1 MRKSFFKNLFRD
13 IKKTLSR
20 FLSIVIIIAIGV
32 SFYAGVRSTSPD
44 MKRSGDVYF
53 QQNNLMDYKLISTLG
68 LTDAD
73 LKAVKNIEGIADAKG
88 SYSLDAVTERDEKSL
103 VLNINSVPDQDE
115 INKIK
120 LISGRLPS
128 NPNEAVVE
136 AKFLKEY
143 KLKLGDSIEIKSGTD
158 KKIEDNLTN
167 TKFTIVGTAQSPLY
181 ISAQRQLSSI
191 GNGAVRGFMY
201 ILPSVFKSE
210 VYTEIYVKANSNE
223 SKESLSN
230 NEEYKTSVE
239 KLEEKLKSLGEERGK
254 IRYQEVL
261 DSANKKIQEAEDKL
275 NKGKKEA
282 ETKFADGYKALD
294 DAKNKLAKG
303 EQELKDNEALFN
315 QKMKDGEKQI
325 EDGKKALSTGEDQ
338 LNSKAKELE
347 AGKLQL
353 QQAKIKLQT
362 GENNLIAGK
371 QKAASNIDSAVAGE
385 VAKAK
390 ALMDSSPN
398 NPLYIAKYNTI
409 KDLYENDIRG
419 KDFDTIYDSLKQ
431 SGMIS
436 LFSGSFD
443 IQTLKNTFDNS
454 EKQITS
460 GKQQLAAN
468 EKALAEGEA
477 KINAGRAELE
487 KNKAKIAQGELS
499 LNKAKQDG
507 LNKLAQGKLTLENGK
522 KELEENT
529 IKIKAEEEK
538 AKKEISDGEA
548 EINKNKQKLKDL
560 KNPEWYVL
568 GRNANVGYE
577 TYRQDSDRIDN
588 IGKAFP
594 LIFFLVAA
602 LVSLTTMTRMVQE
615 NRIEIGTF
623 KALGYSRLAIVS
635 HYLIYS
641 FAASLIGSL
650 LGISFGFKL
659 FPPLIMNAY
668 SSLYAIPNKVAF
680 FNVGIALQACLI
692 AILFTTIAAVGAT
705 VEELREVPASL
716 LRPKPPKAGKKIF
729 LEYVPFIW
737 RKLKFTQ
744 KVTARNIFRYKQR
757 FFMTVIGIGACT
769 GLMVTGFGLKQGIV
783 GATQRQF
790 NEIYKY
796 HMTASLKD
804 TINFEE
810 KNDLKDKVLKDSNI
824 KSTLFYYS
832 KNSTAK
838 KVDSSSEDAYLI
850 VPENS
855 NDINKYIEL
864 SNKDENLKL
873 DDNGVIITQ
882 KLSKLINKKLGDT
895 FELTVDNKVYNVKIS
910 AITEHYIQHYIY
922 MSPNYYQKVTG
933 KDPVVNSFYGLLK
946 NTSEASEELTSQN
959 LKTIDKVNSVSF
971 KNNVKVDFNRS
982 MDSVNSVVLILI
994 ISAGILAFVV
1004 IYNLTNININERRRE
1019 LATIKLLGFYNNE
1032 LAAYI
1037 YRENIILTV
1046 LGSLAGIFIGIFLD
1060 TYVVSTAETN
1070 VMMFMRS
1077 ISPIYFLYS
1086 ILLTLFFSIVV
1097 NVAMYKRFDKIDM
1110 IESLKS
1116 AE

>member
-1 MRKSFFKNLFRD
+1 MGITFFKNLFRD

-32 SFYAGVRSTSPD
+32 SFYAGVRATSPD
-44 MKRSGDVYF
+44 MKKSADTYF
-53 QQNNLMDYKLISTLG
+53 DENNLMDYKLISTLG
-68 LTDAD
+68 LTNDD
-73 LKAVKNIEGIADAKG
+73 LKAVKNIEGVTDAKG
-88 SYSLDAVTERDEKSL
+88 GYSLDAVTEKEGKSL
-103 VLNINSVPDQDE
+103 VLNINSVPKQDE

-120 LISGRLPS
+120 LVSGRLPS
-128 NPNEAVVE
+128 NPNEAIVE
-136 AKFLKEY
+136 SRFLKEY
-143 KLKLGDSIEIKSGTD
+143 KLKLGDSIELKSGTE
-158 KKIEDNLTN
+158 KKIEDNLKN
-167 TKFTIVGTAQSPLY
+167 SKFTIVGAAQSPLY

-191 GNGAVRGFMY
+191 GNGSVKGFVY
-201 ILPSVFKSE
+201 ILPSVFKSKF
-210 VYTEIYVKANSNE
+210 YTEIYVKTNNTE
-223 SKESLSN
+223 SKESMTN
-230 NEEYKTSVE
+230 NTEYKDSVK
-239 KLEEKLKSLGEERGK
+239 KLEERLKTLGEKRVK
-254 IRYQEVL
+254 IRYQE
-261 DSANKKIQEAEDKL
+261 
-275 NKGKKEA
+275 
-282 ETKFADGYKALD
+282 
-294 DAKNKLAKG
+294 
-303 EQELKDNEALFN
+303 
-315 QKMKDGEKQI
+315 
-325 EDGKKALSTGEDQ
+325 
-338 LNSKAKELE
+338 
-347 AGKLQL
+347 
-353 QQAKIKLQT
+353 
-362 GENNLIAGK
+362 
-371 QKAASNIDSAVAGE
+371 
-385 VAKAK
+385 
-390 ALMDSSPN
+390 
-398 NPLYIAKYNTI
+398 
-409 KDLYENDIRG
+409 
-419 KDFDTIYDSLKQ
+419 IYDLSKKQ
-431 SGMIS
+431 
-436 LFSGSFD
+436 
-443 IQTLKNTFDNS
+443 
-454 EKQITS
+454 
-460 GKQQLAAN
+460 
-468 EKALAEGEA
+468 
-477 KINAGRAELE
+477 
-487 KNKAKIAQGELS
+487 
-499 LNKAKQDG
+499 
-507 LNKLAQGKLTLENGK
+507 
-522 KELEENT
+522 
-529 IKIKAEEEK
+529 
-538 AKKEISDGEA
+538 ISDGGT
-548 EINKNKQKLKDL
+548 EINNNKQNLKDF
-560 KNPEWYVL
+560 KNPEWYIL

-668 SSLYAIPNKVAF
+668 SSLYTIPNKVAF
-680 FNVGIALQACLI
+680 FNMGIALQACLI

-705 VEELREVPASL
+705 IEELREVPASL
-716 LRPKPPKAGKKIF
+716 LRPKPPKGGKKIL

-737 RKLKFTQ
+737 RRLKFTQ
-744 KVTARNIFRYKQR
+744 KVTARNILRYKQR

-769 GLMVTGFGLKQGIV
+769 GLMVTGFGLKAGIV

-796 HMTASLKD
+796 QMITSLKD
-804 TINFEE
+804 TVSLEE
-810 KNDLKDKVLKDSNI
+810 KDDLKSKVLKDSNI

-832 KNSTAK
+832 KNSSAK
-838 KVDSSSEDAYLI
+838 KVDSSSEDAYLV
-850 VPENS
+850 VPENN

-864 SNKDENLKL
+864 SNKDGSLKL

-922 MSPNYYQKVTG
+922 MSPNYYKKVTG
-933 KDPVVNSFYGLLK
+933 KEPVVNSFYGLLK
-946 NTSEASEELTSQN
+946 NTSEATEELTSQN
-959 LKTIDKVNSVSF
+959 LKTIDKINSVSF
-971 KNNVKVDFNRS
+971 TNNVKVDFNRS
-982 MDSVNSVVLILI
+982 MDSINSVVLILI

-1060 TYVVSTAETN
+1060 NYVVSTAETN
-1070 VMMFMRS
+1070 VMMFMRN

-1086 ILLTLFFSIVV
+1086 ILLTIFFSIIV